1 LIGARITTTVDEPY
15 EVTQGMVD
23 FRSRVSYLHLEFLR
37 RVGGTKP
44 IPLWYWSFCLR
55 LAGIFS
61 SGPDLLFPPYEFLR
75 SSGESLKIEELNTLL
90 MNDTLGEWSLDA
102 QTIVLLW
109 EILHRVK
116 PKLVVECGAG
126 ISTLVLARYAAL
138 ASSEGESCCIVSLEQ
153 DFETT
158 QSVRLRLSSVSLD
171 RFVQVVHSPLDAND
185 NYSLHNFEKV
195 LARLPRKCIDFLVI
209 DGPAGAI
216 GCRLETLPM
225 LLGHCLGGAKWFLDD
240 AFRDGEMRILHQWSR
255 LASIEVEGIYPIGK
269 GLGAGSIRHTPR
281 ITGH

>member
-1 LIGARITTTVDEPY
+1 MLRSLTR
-15 EVTQGMVD
+15 GMAD
-23 FRSRVSYLHLEFLR
+23 LRRKLNWLHLRFLL
-37 RVGGTKP
+37 RVCGEKP
-44 IPLWYWSFCLR
+44 IPLWYWELSRR
-55 LAGIFS
+55 LTGIFGS
-61 SGPDLLFPPYEFLR
+61 APDLLFPPYEFLR
-75 SSGESLKIEELNTLL
+75 STGESLKKIQELNTLL

-109 EILHRVK
+109 EILHREK
-116 PKLVVECGAG
+116 PRLVVECGAG

-158 QSVRLRLSSVSLD
+158 QSVRLRLNSVSLD

-225 LLGHCLGGAKWFLDD
+225 LLGHCMGGAKWFLDD